1 MNVSQG
7 LVIIVLAAVA
17 VIWWDRAATRRAPAA
32 TEPASSPRAAGD
44 SLELPSQHARRC
56 DDAWLAQVSAWG
68 DDLAAGAVEQRQDV
82 ATSRAA
88 VYAQVSADKT
98 AQLARV
104 GDAA

>member
-7 LVIIVLAAVA
+7 LVLIILAAVIA
-17 VIWWDRAATRRAPAA
+17 IWWDRVASQRDVSPAA
-32 TEPASSPRAAGD
+32 RPAAPSSRD
-44 SLELPSQHARRC
+44 DELTLPSQHARRG
-56 DDAWLAQVSAWG
+56 DDAWLAQVDAWG
-68 DDLAAGAVEQRQDV
+68 DDLAVGAVQHRQRV

-88 VYAQVSADKT
+88 VYAQVSADKA

>member
-7 LVIIVLAAVA
+7 LVLIILAAVIA
-17 VIWWDRAATRRAPAA
+17 IWWDRVASQRDVSPVARPSAPA
-32 TEPASSPRAAGD
+32 PRD
-44 SLELPSQHARRC
+44 DELTLPSQHGRRC
-56 DDAWLAQVSAWG
+56 DDAWLAQVSEWG
-68 DDLAAGAVEQRQDV
+68 DDLAAGAVQRRQDV